1 MVKEEEPEIEEVQVI
16 SAQASAA
23 AKARIAAAARKRK
36 SFAEDDDDDEEEEDE
51 EGDETYTE
59 PALASSSTSGKKTLV
74 KVNPSA
80 AVKKPNGAL
89 AFCAAC
95 KKRFTVTQ
103 YTAYIAKGAICSKCG
118 NDATT
123 IKSDP
128 AAPKPAG
135 ASAATQRAAPRR
147 KLVQNHEKEIST
159 LQQYCINVRRSSFQ
173 PHQSTPD

>member
-1 MVKEEEPEIEEVQVI
+1 MI

-36 SFAEDDDDDEEEEDE
+36 SFAEEDDDDEEDDDED
-51 EGDETYTE
+51 DETFTE
-59 PALASSSTSGKKTLV
+59 VTPAPSTSAKKALV

-103 YTAYIAKGAICSKCG
+103 YTAYIAKGPICSKCG

-128 AAPKPAG
+128 AAPKAAG
-135 ASAATQRAAPRR
+135 TSAATQRAAPRR
-147 KLVQNHEKEIST
+147 KLMQNHEKEIST
-159 LQQYCINVRRSSFQ
+159 LQQYCINVRE
-173 PHQSTPD
+173 TPSARNVPRLRY